1 MTPTKTMRVLV
12 SDPLGQGGLAILR
25 KDKNLKV
32 DELTGLKPEALKK
45 IIDQYDAI
53 VIRSGTRLT
62 ADILEK
68 ATRLRVIG
76 RAGVGVDNVDL
87 AAATKRGIIV
97 MNTPEGNTI
106 STAEHT
112 FSMLMA
118 LARNIPQ
125 ACQSIRE
132 GVWDRK
138 KFLGTE
144 LSGKTLGIVGYGRI
158 GREVTKRAAAFAMKV
173 IVFDPFIS
181 KASAKEQPIEFVDV
195 ETLLQRSDFITVHT
209 PLNEDTKYLIN
220 RKNLKL
226 CKKGVRLI
234 NCARGGIYEEAAL
247 IEGLKS
253 GIIAGVALD
262 VFEEEP
268 PQNNPLVGMPNV
280 IATPHLGAAT
290 QEAQENVALDVAQQV
305 VDALN
310 DRAIKNAVNLPNL
323 DSEELKVLKPW
334 ISLAEKIGQLH
345 TQLYSGSLKQ
355 VTVRYGG
362 EVTKY
367 NLKPLTLSILKG
379 LLTPICGDTVN
390 FVNAESLAKER
401 GMAVDESRSTLTED
415 FSNYI
420 ELEVRRGKDTHKIM
434 GTLFENHMPRIVRI
448 DEYLIDLEPIGPV
461 IFIYNEDQPGV
472 VGSIGTLLGKNKIN
486 IAEMSLGRVRKG
498 SKTLALTIINTDSD
512 VPASILEKLKKIGPI
527 LDAKVVKL

>member
-1 MTPTKTMRVLV
+1 
-12 SDPLGQGGLAILR
+12 
-25 KDKNLKV
+25 
-32 DELTGLKPEALKK
+32 LKPDALKK

-125 ACQSIRE
+125 ACQSIKE

-138 KFLGTE
+138 KFLGSE

-158 GREVTKRAAAFAMKV
+158 GREVSKRAAAFAMEI

-181 KASAKEQPIEFVDV
+181 KASAKEQPIEFVDIV
-195 ETLLQRSDFITVHT
+195 TLLQRSDFITVHT
-209 PLNEDTKYLIN
+209 PLNAETKHLIN

-247 IEGLKS
+247 VEGLKS
-253 GIIAGVALD
+253 GSIAGVALD

-268 PQNNPLVGMPNV
+268 PQDNPLIGMPNV

-334 ISLAEKIGQLH
+334 ISLAEK
-345 TQLYSGSLKQ
+345 SGSC
-355 VTVRYGG
+355 
-362 EVTKY
+362 
-367 NLKPLTLSILKG
+367 IL
-379 LLTPICGDTVN
+379 N
-390 FVNAESLAKER
+390 FIA
-401 GMAVDESRSTLTED
+401 AVS
-415 FSNYI
+415 
-420 ELEVRRGKDTHKIM
+420 
-434 GTLFENHMPRIVRI
+434 
-448 DEYLIDLEPIGPV
+448 
-461 IFIYNEDQPGV
+461 
-472 VGSIGTLLGKNKIN
+472 
-486 IAEMSLGRVRKG
+486 
-498 SKTLALTIINTDSD
+498 SK
-512 VPASILEKLKKIGPI
+512 
-527 LDAKVVKL
+527 